1 MVLVIGGVLSL
12 VEVLLMAPESNMVVR
27 SFWKVVQYLK
37 RFLLFGFLCAAMV
50 VLLFA
55 QCLIGYCFSIF
66 SMALVFG
73 NINAGHI
80 FLLWLLLILVD
91 ISV

>member
-55 QCLIGYCFSIF
+55 
-66 SMALVFG
+66 
-73 NINAGHI
+73 
-80 FLLWLLLILVD
+80 
-91 ISV
+91 